1 MAADT
6 PSPSADFRPKVS
18 DPYEILGFA
27 PVFALDATALERR
40 HRELSRALHPDR
52 YVGRSSS
59 ERQRA
64 LGKAIEVNE
73 AYRKLRDP
81 IARAE
86 ALLARLGRPTDERS
100 AAPADAVLLM
110 EVMER
115 REALGEAQKRR
126 DLAGV
131 RALVHAV
138 GQREDRIL
146 HEMAKGFAQQHP
158 DVPRVETLLTELR
171 YHRRFLEEAAGIED
185 DLDVKPS

>member
-1 MAADT
+1 VAADT
-6 PSPSADFRPKVS
+6 PSPFADPRPKVS
-18 DPYEILGFA
+18 DPYDVLGFA

-86 ALLARLGRPTDERS
+86 ALLVRLGRSTDEHN
-100 AAPADAVLLM
+100 AAPASPDLLL

-115 REALGEAQKRR
+115 REALGEARQRR
-126 DLAGV
+126 DLAAV
-131 RALVHAV
+131 RSLVLAV
-138 GQREDRIL
+138 GQREERVL

-158 DVPRVETLLTELR
+158 DVSRVETLLTELR

>member
-1 MAADT
+1 MVADT
-6 PSPSADFRPKVS
+6 PSPSADLRPKVS
-18 DPYEILGFA
+18 DPYDVLGFA
-27 PVFALDATALERR
+27 PVFVLDATALERR

-52 YVGRSSS
+52 YANRSSS
-59 ERQRA
+59 ERQQA

-81 IARAE
+81 IVRAE

-100 AAPADAVLLM
+100 AAPAPPALLM

-115 REALGEAQKRR
+115 R
-126 DLAGV
+126 DLPGV
-131 RALVHAV
+131 RALAHTV
-138 GQREDRIL
+138 GQREGRVL
-146 HEMAKGFAQQHP
+146 QEMAKAFTQQHP

-185 DLDVKPS
+185 DLDVKSS